1 MPYLPHKSMS
11 EYKFNCPSC
20 GQHLKADETMAGN
33 HISCPTCAKLIAVP
47 TEEEA
52 AMATTNS
59 ASASPMVPKDE
70 SEESPFTPFPAP
82 PAPEATTTT
91 RFPTRAIVT
100 PEVPEKAS
108 QGPTTQVSRL
118 TPEIKLDIVRS
129 VRRRIADE
137 STWLPRKTAT
147 DEFAYAAKV
156 VGGKNVPVEVTSPEA
171 TRFSVLGAMLLE
183 FSERNVTQ
191 LAAGRRE
198 LLDSDVLDALRKVLE
213 EEKGEPFKGDIKAVS
228 VTHAESLKLLDQ
240 LESRY
245 DTSMRKSRAEAAAG
259 KLDSIRMEQVV
270 RMLETK
276 TAVTP
281 EDVATA
287 VFFELEDIKR
297 RLTELERASVPK
309 P

>member
-1 MPYLPHKSMS
+1 MN

-20 GQHLKADETMAGN
+20 GQHLKADESMAGN
-33 HISCPTCAKLIAVP
+33 HISCPTCQKLIAVP
-47 TEEEA
+47 TEAEA
-52 AMATTNS
+52 IKAAASS
-59 ASASPMVPKDE
+59 APAPAAVPKE
-70 SEESPFTPFPAP
+70 EPEESPFAPFPATP
-82 PAPEATTTT
+82 QPVAATTTT

-100 PEVPEKAS
+100 TEITAKAA
-108 QGPTTQVSRL
+108 QGPITQVSRL
-118 TPEIKLDIVRS
+118 TPAIKLDIVRS

-137 STWLPRKTAT
+137 SVWLPRKTEA

-156 VGGKNVPVEVTSPEA
+156 VDGKNVPVEVTSPEA

-213 EEKGEPFKGDIKAVS
+213 EDKGAPFTGDIKAVS
-228 VTHAESLKLLDQ
+228 VTHAESLRLLDQ
-240 LESRY
+240 LETRY
-245 DTSMRKSRAEAAAG
+245 DASMRRSKAEAAEG
-259 KLDSIRMEQVV
+259 KLDSIRMDQVV

-287 VFFELEDIKR
+287 VFFELEEIKH
-297 RLTELERASVPK
+297 RLTELERASAPK